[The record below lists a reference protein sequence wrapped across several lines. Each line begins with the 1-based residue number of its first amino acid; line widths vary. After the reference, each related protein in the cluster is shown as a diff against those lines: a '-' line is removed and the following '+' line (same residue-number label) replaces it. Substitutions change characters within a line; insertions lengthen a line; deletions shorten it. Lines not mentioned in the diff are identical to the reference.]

1 MTINHYD
8 KYHIISIYYKGTV
21 NQQSMSTSQSSLQIK
36 TDCVHQMSVPQVVKP
51 TIALLDKVLWNF
63 I

>member
-36 TDCVHQMSVPQVVKP
+36 ADSVYQMSVPQVVKP
-51 TIALLDKVLWNF
+51 NIALLDKVLWNF

>member
-8 KYHIISIYYKGTV
+8 KFHLISIYGRETV

-36 TDCVHQMSVPQVVKP
+36 ADSVYQMSVPQVVDP
-51 TIALLDKVLWNF
+51 NIALLDKVLWNF

>member
-8 KYHIISIYYKGTV
+8 KFHLISIYYKETV

-36 TDCVHQMSVPQVVKP
+36 ADSVYQMSVPQVVKP
-51 TIALLDKVLWNF
+51 NIALLDKVLWNF